1 MLKAD
6 WPGLQNDSP
15 PTPPHPQT
23 NFFHELLSSRTVR
36 NNESQRVW
44 ESLHCGRLGKISPQ
58 PGGALEEQFVME
70 MLTRQLLPDPFPH
83 ARDSAE
89 TGSRLCSREAATDS
103 AQRSLILNYL
113 LQEMF
118 FFFFFFPQCAVAA
131 LTFEGKKKRK
141 KKRSRTGD
149 STKATGDIVAF
160 FSQISQWEPDSA
172 TSLGLHCNVSPEE
185 TFSLFL
191 SSLFEG
197 K

>member
-1 MLKAD
+1 M
-6 WPGLQNDSP
+6 
-15 PTPPHPQT
+15 TPPHQT

-44 ESLHCGRLGKISPQ
+44 ESLHCGRLGKISRR
-58 PGGALEEQFVME
+58 PGGALEEQFVTE

-83 ARDSAE
+83 ARDGAE

-103 AQRSLILNYL
+103 AQRSLILNSL

-118 FFFFFFPQCAVAA
+118 FFFLVRRSRSD
-131 LTFEGKKKRK
+131 LSGEKKKK
-141 KKRSRTGD
+141 EKRSRTGD

-172 TSLGLHCNVSPEE
+172 TSCLGLHCNVSPEE

-191 SSLFEG
+191 SFLFEG